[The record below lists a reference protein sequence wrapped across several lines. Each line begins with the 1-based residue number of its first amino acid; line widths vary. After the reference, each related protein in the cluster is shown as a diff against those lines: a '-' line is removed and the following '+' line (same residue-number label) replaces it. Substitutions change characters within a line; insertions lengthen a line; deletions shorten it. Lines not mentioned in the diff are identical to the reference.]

1 LATQRR
7 QKRFFVT
14 KVIPVYFCQATAQ
27 ESIAAL
33 QVPRILVHPMFKF
46 YSIIACIYCLSVPEM
61 NGQTIIVRGKPS
73 NGILTWDDFTG
84 NPVKQSPFS
93 AQTTTRF
100 YTNIRSP
107 KMYGDTVRFRHIEV
121 IVELDSVLSW
131 SRPKERTENLLIHEQ
146 THFDIAI
153 ICAKAYLR
161 RLNETIFTRSTVDS
175 LLNQIHD
182 QSMNEYRA
190 MQKRYDEQTR
200 NGKDKQ
206 KQQQWNTWVAVKLL
220 EE

>member
-1 LATQRR
+1 
-7 QKRFFVT
+7 
-14 KVIPVYFCQATAQ
+14 
-27 ESIAAL
+27 
-33 QVPRILVHPMFKF
+33 
-46 YSIIACIYCLSVPEM
+46 
-61 NGQTIIVRGKPS
+61 
-73 NGILTWDDFTG
+73 
-84 NPVKQSPFS
+84 
-93 AQTTTRF
+93 
-100 YTNIRSP
+100 
-107 KMYGDTVRFRHIEV
+107 MYGDTVRFRHIEV

>member
-1 LATQRR
+1 
-7 QKRFFVT
+7 
-14 KVIPVYFCQATAQ
+14 
-27 ESIAAL
+27 
-33 QVPRILVHPMFKF
+33 
-46 YSIIACIYCLSVPEM
+46 M
-61 NGQTIIVRGKPS
+61 NGQTIFVRGKPS

-131 SRPKERTENLLIHEQ
+131 SRPKERTESLLIHEQ

-153 ICAKAYLR
+153 ICAKAYLK
-161 RLNETIFTRSTVDS
+161 RLNQTTFTRSTVDS

-182 QSMNEYRA
+182 QSMTEYRA